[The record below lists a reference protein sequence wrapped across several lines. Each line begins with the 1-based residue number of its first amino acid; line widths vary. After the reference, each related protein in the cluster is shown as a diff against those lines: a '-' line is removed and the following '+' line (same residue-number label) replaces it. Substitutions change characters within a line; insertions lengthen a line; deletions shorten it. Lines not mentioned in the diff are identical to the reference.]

1 MCQSVVKKM
10 ESDRSS
16 GLKNILLSL
25 QGFYLVL
32 FPLLLGEE
40 DIKAAI
46 FLKRFHFT
54 VSFDS
59 LQG

>member
-1 MCQSVVKKM
+1 MSVCGQKI
-10 ESDRSS
+10 ESDRSL
-16 GLKNILLSL
+16 GFKNILFSL

-40 DIKAAI
+40 DISTAL
-46 FLKRFHFT
+46 FLKRFHFM